1 MTTSKVLKTTES
13 GRGSA
18 MPPNAGKGR
27 VKGVPNKNTALAR
40 EAFAMFVENNVG
52 QFQEWLDAVAND
64 PKHGPKVAF
73 EMILAVSEFYLPKL
87 ARTEHVGNG
96 GGPLEIR
103 TNLLAQ
109 ADALLL
115 KLTQD
120 EQKPD

>member
-1 MTTSKVLKTTES
+1 MAEEKKTSKIIRNGFGGAQPGA
-13 GRGSA
+13 GR
-18 MPPNAGKGR
+18 P
-27 VKGVPNKNTALAR
+27 KGVPNKSTNRAR
-40 EAFAMFVENNVG
+40 EAFAMFVENNVDKMQG
-52 QFQEWLDAVAND
+52 WLDDIAAD
-64 PKHGPKVAF
+64 PKHGPKTALDTL
-73 EMILAVSEFYLPKL
+73 LAVSEYHIPKL
-87 ARTEHVGNG
+87 ARTEHVGDG